1 MKYLLAIT
9 VVVLVYAAET
19 CWAGGEVVRRPD
31 WQIIAESDVVAEGE
45 VVTIFPP
52 PDVSGKV
59 RREFV
64 ARIKLATV
72 FKGTVKPG
80 ETVDAIYVA
89 LRLVPPG
96 KYAVGDMI
104 MVTLMARK
112 PLAAGQDTPNVPAE
126 WAKAPWINTSRPSR
140 DSTNSAEFRQRAAIW
155 NAPGEYLKDPKLRA
169 TAVYFLSEQ
178 GKLPDAE
185 LVSLLAS
192 NDPLDQLVGA
202 QVAQRTKSEAALKP
216 LVELLGSLQS
226 RDRIVVE
233 GIYDLTSEVERAI
246 AGIRVKSLESRTD
259 GH

>member
-104 MVTLMARK
+104 MVTLMGASRLL
-112 PLAAGQDTPNVPAE
+112 LAKTLPMCRRNGQR
-126 WAKAPWINTSRPSR
+126 RPG
-140 DSTNSAEFRQRAAIW
+140 STL
-155 NAPGEYLKDPKLRA
+155 PDLRA
-169 TAVYFLSEQ
+169 TARTRPNSARERPF
-178 GKLPDAE
+178 GMP
-185 LVSLLAS
+185 LAS
-192 NDPLDQLVGA
+192 
-202 QVAQRTKSEAALKP
+202 
-216 LVELLGSLQS
+216 
-226 RDRIVVE
+226 I
-233 GIYDLTSEVERAI
+233 
-246 AGIRVKSLESRTD
+246 
-259 GH
+259 